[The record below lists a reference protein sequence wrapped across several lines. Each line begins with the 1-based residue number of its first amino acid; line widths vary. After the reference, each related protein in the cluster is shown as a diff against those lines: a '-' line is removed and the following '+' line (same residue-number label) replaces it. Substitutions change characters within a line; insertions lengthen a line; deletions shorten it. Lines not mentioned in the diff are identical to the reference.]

1 MAHFPKVV
9 AHKTDL
15 CSKNIFCRGVLRH
28 GGAGFCINLMRC
40 CGTTCCGVP
49 ASSCFGNWVSATRCS
64 KNEIFSSSCRRLLHH
79 GVAGFCNTEY
89 LIPKNSTNLKNQ
101 RHLKRQASIN
111 L

>member
-40 CGTTCCGVP
+40 CGTTCCGV
-49 ASSCFGNWVSATRCS
+49 AGQLVAVFLHQVVLEIGFLQHGVQKTRFFHQVVADFCITVLWGSAT
-64 KNEIFSSSCRRLLHH
+64 
-79 GVAGFCNTEY
+79 
-89 LIPKNSTNLKNQ
+89 Q
-101 RHLKRQASIN
+101 SI
-111 L
+111 